1 MIEPHQVVATL
12 SCLTSVARP
21 LVAGGEEFPAGQ
33 LHVLTLLRL
42 ALPGIDPN
50 DFRKSMVNSLRCKLV
65 PYQKKSKGV
74 SFICHFFDLTD
85 LFHQDALQVQFLD
98 WTLLSSVSSKGLHVK
113 SMQVERDL

>member
-1 MIEPHQVVATL
+1 MYSVISSLCLNFFTSGYFSFRTFEALGAVIEPHQVVATL

-50 DFRKSMVNSLRCKLV
+50 DFRKSMVSSLSCKIV
-65 PYQKKSKGV
+65 PFQRKSKGV
-74 SFICHFFDLTD
+74 SFICHLI
-85 LFHQDALQVQFLD
+85 
-98 WTLLSSVSSKGLHVK
+98 
-113 SMQVERDL
+113 